1 MSYSSTRAAI
11 INKIKQM
18 KEEINDVCKH
28 CGWCNSFQ
36 ESHIVYQLS
45 VKNGCK
51 QMNDKYDISIN
62 EDGEVEYKLKE

>member
-1 MSYSSTRAAI
+1 
-11 INKIKQM
+11 M